1 MIFCVFGGMQQ
12 AGLHINVLN
21 GIGWIMFLLFLYLNT
36 VPFRGL
42 RTAVSNNDWAA
53 GVDHLASIRRIV
65 AINLS
70 LGLIVIAVASAGQ
83 HLR

>member
-1 MIFCVFGGMQQ
+1 M
-12 AGLHINVLN
+12 N

-42 RTAVSNNDWAA
+42 RTAVLNSDWAA
-53 GVDHLASIRRIV
+53 GANHLATIRHIV

-70 LGLIVIAVASAGQ
+70 LGLIVIVVASAGR
-83 HLR
+83 HLL